1 MDNTVSENTEKKT
14 IEVKQ
19 SFFSSAISDISAY
32 IQLVD
37 TKVSIIMAAV
47 VAIIMGGVACYELI
61 ENLIS
66 LVKPCSWQG
75 VALIISTT
83 ALVVSI
89 AGVFVFGILTIRSHS
104 SKIGYNS
111 KWFLPQSTKEYS
123 FDAYKEDILSMSD
136 EDIIVNM
143 AAELYK
149 LNDINLNFQPGIAL
163 KASRAGNLHVI
174 GTLNLCFSHTHIMF
188 FRKFKSCL

>member
-19 SFFSSAISDISAY
+19 SFFSSTISDISAY

-149 LNDINLNFQPGIAL
+149 LNDINRQKNTTYRWAL
-163 KASRAGNLHVI
+163 RSFAATLITIGVI
-174 GTLNLCFSHTHIMF
+174 YMLFLFSVV
-188 FRKFKSCL
+188 

>member
-47 VAIIMGGVACYELI
+47 VAIIMGGGACYELI

-66 LVKPCSWQG
+66 LVKPCSC
-75 VALIISTT
+75 ADYFDDC
-83 ALVVSI
+83 AC
-89 AGVFVFGILTIRSHS
+89 
-104 SKIGYNS
+104 SKHCRCVCLWNFDNS
-111 KWFLPQSTKEYS
+111 
-123 FDAYKEDILSMSD
+123 
-136 EDIIVNM
+136 
-143 AAELYK
+143 
-149 LNDINLNFQPGIAL
+149 
-163 KASRAGNLHVI
+163 
-174 GTLNLCFSHTHIMF
+174 
-188 FRKFKSCL
+188 

>member
-66 LVKPCSWQG
+66 LVKPYSWQG

-104 SKIGYNS
+104 LKIGYNS

-149 LNDINLNFQPGIAL
+149 LNDINRQKNTTYRWAL
-163 KASRAGNLHVI
+163 RSFAATLITIGVI
-174 GTLNLCFSHTHIMF
+174 YMLFLFSVV
-188 FRKFKSCL
+188 

>member
-19 SFFSSAISDISAY
+19 SFFSSAISYISAY

-37 TKVSIIMAAV
+37 TKVSIVMAAV

-104 SKIGYNS
+104 LKIGYNS

-149 LNDINLNFQPGIAL
+149 LNDINRQKNTTYRWAL
-163 KASRAGNLHVI
+163 RSFAATLITIGVI
-174 GTLNLCFSHTHIMF
+174 YMLFLFSVV
-188 FRKFKSCL
+188 